1 MKLYEKT
8 IHELSSMLKNKEV
21 SSVEITKSVLERID
35 SVEDK
40 VGGYISVCAESALV
54 EAESADKK
62 IAAGEFTSD
71 ILGIPAAVKDN
82 ICTKDI
88 STTCASKMLENFVP
102 PYDAF
107 VSSKIKENGG
117 IIIGKANMD
126 EFAMGS
132 STETS
137 YFKTTKNP
145 YDLTKVPGGSSGGS
159 AAVVAADEAIFSL
172 GSDTGG
178 SIRQPASFCSVVGLK
193 PTYGLVSRYGLVAF
207 ASSLDQIGPMTKDV
221 TDCAIVLNTIA
232 GHDRMDSTSANI
244 KLPDYKTSLVSDV
257 KGMKIGIPKEY
268 IGDGISED
276 VKKVILDTAKK
287 YEEMGAVVEEFSL
300 PMTDYALSA
309 YYIISS
315 AEASSNLARFDG
327 IKYGYRTKEFED
339 LNDLYAK
346 SRTEG
351 FGSEVKR
358 RIMLGTYA
366 LSSGYYDAYY
376 KKAQQVR
383 TLIKQSFADAFKKY
397 DVILSP
403 AYPNTAFEI
412 GGKISDAVQMYLGDI
427 CTVSVNIAG
436 LPAIVIPAGFDSA
449 NMPVGVQLIGKAFDE
464 TTLLRASYT
473 FEQNTDFSKIR
484 PTL

>member
-1 MKLYEKT
+1 MNLYEKT

-21 SSVEITKSVLERID
+21 SSVEIVESVLDRID
-35 SVEDK
+35 RVEDK
-40 VGGYISVCAESALV
+40 VGAYVTVAGESAL
-54 EAESADKK
+54 ESAKEVDKK
-62 IAAGEFTSD
+62 IASGEPVSD
-71 ILGIPAAVKDN
+71 ICGIPVAIKDN
-82 ICTKDI
+82 ICTKGI
-88 STTCASKMLENFVP
+88 ATTCASKMLENFVP

-107 VSSKIKENGG
+107 VSEKIKSNGG

-126 EFAMGS
+126 EFAMGA

-137 YFKTTKNP
+137 YFKITKNP

-159 AAVVAADEAIFSL
+159 AAVVAADEAIFAL

-221 TDCAIVLNTIA
+221 TDCAIVMNTIA
-232 GHDRMDSTSANI
+232 GHDKMDSTSANI
-244 KLPDYKTSLVSDV
+244 KLPDYKSALKDDV

-268 IGDGISED
+268 IGEGISKD
-276 VKKVILDTAKK
+276 VKEIILNTAKK
-287 YEEMGAVVEEFSL
+287 FEEMGAIVEEFSL

-327 IKYGYRTKEFED
+327 IKYGYRTKEFKD

-383 TLIKQSFADAFKKY
+383 TMIKKSFNDAFEKY
-397 DVILSP
+397 DLILSP

-412 GGKISDAVQMYLGDI
+412 GGKIGNAVEMYLGDI

-436 LPAIVIPAGFDSA
+436 LPAMVTPAGFDSN
-449 NMPVGVQLIGKAFDE
+449 NMPVGMQLIGKAFDE
-464 TTLLRASYT
+464 STLIRASYA

-484 PTL
+484 ATL

>member
-1 MKLYEKT
+1 MSLYTKT
-8 IHELSSMLKNKEV
+8 IHELSDMLMAKEV
-21 SSVEITKSVLERID
+21 SSKEITESVLKRID
-35 SVEDK
+35 DVEDK
-40 VGGYISVCAESALV
+40 VGGYVTVAAESAL
-54 EAESADKK
+54 EQAKKADAAIASGESVS
-62 IAAGEFTSD
+62 E
-71 ILGIPAAVKDN
+71 LCGIPAAVKDN

-88 STTCASKMLENFVP
+88 ATTCASKMLESFVP

-107 VSSKIKENGG
+107 VSKKLKDKGG
-117 IIIGKANMD
+117 VIIGKANMD
-126 EFAMGS
+126 EFAMGA

-137 YFKTTKNP
+137 YFKLTKNP

-159 AAVVAADEAIFSL
+159 AAVVAADEAIFAL

-193 PTYGLVSRYGLVAF
+193 PTYGLVSRFGLVAF

-221 TDCAIVLNTIA
+221 TDCAIVMNAIA
-232 GHDRMDSTSANI
+232 GNDPMDSTSANV
-244 KLPDYKTSLVSDV
+244 KLPDYKAALVNDV
-257 KGMKIGIPKEY
+257 KGMKIGIPAEY
-268 IGDGISED
+268 MGEGIAPE
-276 VKKVILDTAKK
+276 VKAIILDAAKK
-287 YEEMGAVVEEFSL
+287 YEEMGAIVEEFSL

-383 TLIKQSFADAFKKY
+383 TLIKKSFNDAFDKY
-397 DVILSP
+397 DLILSP

-412 GGKISDAVQMYLGDI
+412 GDKISDAVQMYLGDI

-436 LPAIVIPAGFDSA
+436 LPGIVVPAGFDGSG
-449 NMPVGVQLIGKAFDE
+449 MPVGMQLIGRAFGE
-464 TTLLRASYT
+464 AALLRAAYT
-473 FEQNTDFSKIR
+473 FEQNTDYRTVK
-484 PTL
+484 PAL

>member
-1 MKLYEKT
+1 MNLYEKT
-8 IHELSSMLKNKEV
+8 IHELSSMLKAKEV
-21 SSVEITKSVLERID
+21 SSVEITESVLKRI
-35 SVEDK
+35 EDVDGK
-40 VGGYISVCAESALV
+40 IGGYISVASEKAV
-54 EAESADKK
+54 EQAKEADAK
-62 IAAGEFTSD
+62 IASGESVSD
-71 ILGIPAAVKDN
+71 ICGIPVAVKDN
-82 ICTKDI
+82 ICTNGI
-88 STTCASKMLENFVP
+88 ATTCGSKMLETFVP

-107 VSSKIKENGG
+107 VSKKLKENGG
-117 IIIGKANMD
+117 VIIGKANMD

-193 PTYGLVSRYGLVAF
+193 PTYGLVSRFGLVAF

-221 TDCAIVLNTIA
+221 TDCAIALNAIA
-232 GHDRMDSTSANI
+232 GHDAMDSTSANI
-244 KLPDYKTSLVSDV
+244 KLPDYKSALVNDV
-257 KGMKIGIPKEY
+257 KGMKIGIPAEY
-268 IGDGISED
+268 MGEGIAPD
-276 VKKVILDTAKK
+276 VKAIILAAAKR
-287 YEEMGAVVEEFSL
+287 YEEMGAIVEEFSL

-383 TLIKQSFADAFKKY
+383 TLIKKSFNDAFAKY
-397 DVILSP
+397 DLILSP

-436 LPAIVIPAGFDSA
+436 LPGMVVPAGFDT
-449 NMPVGVQLIGKAFDE
+449 NGMPVGLQLIGKAFDE
-464 TTLLRASYT
+464 ATLIRASYA
-473 FEQNTDFSKIR
+473 FEQNTDFHTIR

>member
-35 SVEDK
+35 AVEEK
-40 VGGYISVCAESALV
+40 VGGYISVCAESAL
-54 EAESADKK
+54 AQAQKADEK
-62 IAAGEFTSD
+62 IGAGEIASD

-221 TDCAIVLNTIA
+221 TDCAIVLNAIA
-232 GHDRMDSTSANI
+232 GHDKMDSTSANI
-244 KLPDYKTSLVSDV
+244 KLPDYKSALVSDV

-268 IGDGISED
+268 IGEGISED

-287 YEEMGAVVEEFSL
+287 YEEMGATVEEFSL

-464 TTLLRASYT
+464 PTLLKASYT

>member
-1 MKLYEKT
+1 MSLYEKT

-21 SSVEITKSVLERID
+21 SSVEITQSVLDRID
-35 SVEDK
+35 KVEDK
-40 VGGYISVCAESALV
+40 VGAYITVSGESAL
-54 EAESADKK
+54 ESAKEVDKK
-62 IAAGEFTSD
+62 IASGESISD
-71 ILGIPAAVKDN
+71 ICGIPVAIKDN
-82 ICTKDI
+82 ICTKGI
-88 STTCASKMLENFVP
+88 ATTCASKMLENFVP

-107 VSSKIKENGG
+107 VSEKIKTNGG

-126 EFAMGS
+126 EFAMGA

-137 YFKTTKNP
+137 YFKITKNP

-159 AAVVAADEAIFSL
+159 AAVVAADEAIFAL

-221 TDCAIVLNTIA
+221 TDSAIVMNTIA
-232 GHDRMDSTSANI
+232 GHDKMDSTSANI
-244 KLPDYKTSLVSDV
+244 KLPDYKDALKNDV

-268 IGDGISED
+268 IGEGISKD
-276 VKKVILDTAKK
+276 VKEIILNTAKK
-287 YEEMGAVVEEFSL
+287 FEEMGAIVEEFSL

-327 IKYGYRTKEFED
+327 IKYGYRTKEFKD
-339 LNDLYAK
+339 LNELYAK

-383 TLIKQSFADAFKKY
+383 TMIKKSFNDAFQKY
-397 DVILSP
+397 DLILSP
-403 AYPNTAFEI
+403 AYPNTAF
-412 GGKISDAVQMYLGDI
+412 KSAV
-427 CTVSVNIAG
+427 
-436 LPAIVIPAGFDSA
+436 
-449 NMPVGVQLIGKAFDE
+449 K
-464 TTLLRASYT
+464 
-473 FEQNTDFSKIR
+473 
-484 PTL
+484 

>member
-1 MKLYEKT
+1 MSLYKKT

-21 SSVEITKSVLERID
+21 SSVEIVESVLDRID
-35 SVEDK
+35 KVEDK
-40 VGGYISVCAESALV
+40 VGAYISVAGESALD
-54 EAESADKK
+54 SAKEVDKK
-62 IAAGEFTSD
+62 IASGEEISD
-71 ILGIPAAVKDN
+71 ICGIPVAIKDN
-82 ICTKDI
+82 ICTKGI
-88 STTCASKMLENFVP
+88 ATTCASKMLENFVP

-107 VSSKIKENGG
+107 VSEKIKSNGG

-126 EFAMGS
+126 EFAMGA

-137 YFKTTKNP
+137 YFKITKNP

-159 AAVVAADEAIFSL
+159 AAVVAADEAIFAL

-221 TDCAIVLNTIA
+221 TDCAIVMNTIA
-232 GHDRMDSTSANI
+232 GHDKMDSTSANI
-244 KLPDYKTSLVSDV
+244 KLPDYKAALKDDV
-257 KGMKIGIPKEY
+257 KGMRIGIPKEY
-268 IGDGISED
+268 IGEGISKD
-276 VKKVILDTAKK
+276 VKEIILNTAKK
-287 YEEMGAVVEEFSL
+287 FEEMGAIVEEFSL

-327 IKYGYRTKEFED
+327 IKYGYRTKEFKD

-383 TLIKQSFADAFKKY
+383 TMIKKSFNDAFEKY
-397 DVILSP
+397 DLILSP

-412 GGKISDAVQMYLGDI
+412 GGKIGNAVEMYLGDI

-436 LPAIVIPAGFDSA
+436 LPAMVTPAGFDSN
-449 NMPVGVQLIGKAFDE
+449 NMPVGMQLIGKAFDE
-464 TTLLRASYT
+464 STLIRASYT

-484 PTL
+484 ATL

>member
-1 MKLYEKT
+1 MSLYTKT
-8 IHELSSMLKNKEV
+8 IHELSDMLASKEI
-21 SSVEITKSVLERID
+21 SSVELTRSVLDRID
-35 SVEDK
+35 AVESK
-40 VGGYISVCAESALV
+40 VGGYVTVAAEPAM
-54 EAESADKK
+54 EQAKAADEK
-62 IAAGEFTSD
+62 IAAGEKTSE
-71 ILGIPAAVKDN
+71 LCGIPGAVKDN
-82 ICTKDI
+82 ICTKGI
-88 STTCASKMLENFVP
+88 ATTCASKMLESFVP

-107 VSSKIKENGG
+107 VSDKIKSKGG
-117 IIIGKANMD
+117 VIIGKANMD
-126 EFAMGS
+126 EFAMGA

-137 YFKTTKNP
+137 YFKITKNP

-193 PTYGLVSRYGLVAF
+193 PTYGLVSRFGLVAF

-221 TDCAIVLNTIA
+221 TDCAIVMNAIA
-232 GHDRMDSTSANI
+232 GHDTMDSTSANI
-244 KLPDYKTSLVSDV
+244 KLPDYKSALVSDV

-268 IGDGISED
+268 MGEGIAPD
-276 VKKVILDTAKK
+276 VKAIILNAAKK
-287 YEEMGAVVEEFSL
+287 YEEMGAIVEEFSL

-339 LNDLYAK
+339 LTDLYAK

-383 TLIKQSFADAFKKY
+383 TLIKKSFNDAFEKY
-397 DVILSP
+397 DMILSP

-412 GGKISDAVQMYLGDI
+412 GGKIGDAVQMYLGDI

-436 LPAIVIPAGFDSA
+436 LPGMVVPAGFDSN
-449 NMPVGVQLIGKAFDE
+449 NMPVGMQLIGKAFDE
-464 TTLLRASYT
+464 MSLIRASYA
-473 FEQNTDFSKIR
+473 FEQNTDYHTIR
-484 PTL
+484 PVL